1 MASTHVNST
10 ADPPETILDI
20 NLPPD
25 NLTSLQEV
33 YGWDAKQ
40 YQAWARGTLTVS
52 KSNSVVALYT
62 DRIWEY
68 RIDNK
73 SYFGGDFFGFRRAPL
88 LLDLSPGT
96 HTVDLRVV
104 RDVRALGAVGEPYIN
119 VTHIAQELSKT
130 LIVDKKSILV
140 ADVVENRLIS
150 PYASVTLHNTM
161 GNPVDVV
168 GIKEDGT
175 QVRIIRSIVLSHS

>member
-1 MASTHVNST
+1 M
-10 ADPPETILDI
+10 
-20 NLPPD
+20 
-25 NLTSLQEV
+25 
-33 YGWDAKQ
+33 
-40 YQAWARGTLTVS
+40 
-52 KSNSVVALYT
+52 VALYT

-88 LLDLSPGT
+88 LLDLDPGI

-119 VTHIAQELSKT
+119 ITLIAQELPKT
-130 LIVDKKSILV
+130 LAVDKKSVLV
-140 ADVVENRLIS
+140 ADVVDNRLIS

-161 GNPVDVV
+161 GISVDVV
-168 GIKEDGT
+168 GIKANDAL
-175 QVRIIRSIVLSHS
+175 VRIIHSISLNIYTTNHL